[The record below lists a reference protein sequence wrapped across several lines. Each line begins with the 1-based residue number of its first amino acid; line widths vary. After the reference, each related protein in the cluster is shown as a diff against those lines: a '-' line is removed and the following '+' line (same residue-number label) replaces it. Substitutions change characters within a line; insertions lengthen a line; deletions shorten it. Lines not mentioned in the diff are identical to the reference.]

1 MTACRWTFVLTMVE
15 SICAVDFATVSKV
28 DGRGVEEFV
37 EVGRRSGRYISSVS
51 TYKYKLTRLKG

>member
-1 MTACRWTFVLTMVE
+1 MVE

-51 TYKYKLTRLKG
+51 TYGYKLTKLKG